1 MTPFCRG
8 AVPGVEST
16 HPAAGDG
23 GAPFDIALA
32 GAGLAAMSLAVRL
45 SELPDAP
52 HIVLI
57 DPRTEFPHDRT
68 WCHWQLHQTP
78 FDPAITHRWPQWTV
92 RSSPRATTRRGV
104 NTPYVR
110 IPSDQFY
117 KIAMEKLS
125 LAPQVTFLRGLSV
138 TEIES
143 HPDHTTLRLSDGQ
156 RINSAW
162 AFDNR
167 PPESSD
173 APWRQIFRGLE
184 LHSPEAN
191 LDTGTVTL
199 MDFQSANSD
208 GIRFFYV
215 LPLDQ
220 HTALVEDTWLAPRG
234 KAPQFSDQ
242 EILTYAHTHL
252 ASVPWQIRHR
262 EEGNL
267 PMGFLPSAASA
278 PSAVN
283 QTNRIIPW
291 GTAAGAVRASSGYA
305 FSRIQ
310 RASAAMADHWSQ
322 HGRPNL
328 SITHESNLLAWMDRV
343 FLRTMERHP
352 ERVPEFFLRMFDRVP
367 PEALVRFLESEPRPA
382 DILRV
387 MRALP
392 AAPFLAAALP

>member
-1 MTPFCRG
+1 MTAFCSG
-8 AVPGVEST
+8 AVPGVASKT
-16 HPAAGDG
+16 TAAGDG
-23 GAPFDIALA
+23 GATYDIAFA
-32 GAGLAAMSLAVRL
+32 GAGLAALSLAVRL
-45 SELPDAP
+45 IGLPDP
-52 HIVLI
+52 PRIILI

-92 RSSPRATTRRGV
+92 RSSTVATTRRGV
-104 NTPYVR
+104 HTPYVR
-110 IPSDQFY
+110 IPSGQFY
-117 KIAMEKLS
+117 KVATEKLS
-125 LAPQVTFLRGLSV
+125 VAPQVTFLRGVSV
-138 TEIES
+138 DKIEN
-143 HPDHTTLRLSDGQ
+143 HPDHTTLHLSGGQ
-156 RINSAW
+156 AISSAW
-162 AFDNR
+162 TFDNR
-167 PPESSD
+167 PPESSH

-184 LHSPEAN
+184 LHSPEAD
-191 LDTGTVTL
+191 LDSGTVTL

-220 HTALVEDTWLAPRG
+220 KTALVEDTWVAPRG
-234 KAPQFSDQ
+234 NDPRFSDE

-262 EEGNL
+262 EDGNL
-267 PMGFLPSAASA
+267 PMGFR

-283 QTNRIIPW
+283 RKNRIIPW
-291 GTAAGAVRASSGYA
+291 GTAGGAVRASSGYA

-310 RASAAMADHWSQ
+310 RASETMTHYWSQ
-322 HGRPNL
+322 HRRPDPAVA
-328 SITHESNLLAWMDRV
+328 HESQLLAWMDRV
-343 FLRTMERHP
+343 FLRVMERHP

-392 AAPFLAAALP
+392 AAPFLASALP